1 MTKYHDLFPLGY
13 LRQHY
18 PDLRSF
24 LGAYIG
30 AREDEAINDVTL
42 RFTIEN
48 PTPPIEKTIND
59 GHSCLNDSNFPWESI
74 TNEAN
79 IGFENEQETKEW
91 LKHTIDL
98 MEKTFQERINNEK
111 TK

>member
-1 MTKYHDLFPLGY
+1 MEVRKINTTSY
-13 LRQHY
+13 LRQNY
-18 PDLRSF
+18 PEFRSF

-30 AREDEAINDVTL
+30 AREDESKDGVSI
-42 RFTIEN
+42 RFTMEE
-48 PTPPIEKTIND
+48 PIKPVEAAIQEGKA
-59 GHSCLNDSNFPWESI
+59 CLNDPNFPWESI